1 MSLFF
6 TTLLT
11 GLALLAAGAAL
22 LWNGKV
28 ISSVLRTFP
37 RSRRAAYV
45 TVTIAAIWT
54 LYRITQLGEAD
65 FGRYRT
71 ILFVAFAALAVLSF
85 RYVPDF
91 LAVRGTAAL
100 TLLTA
105 DAILNSAF
113 MQYQLPQ
120 RLFLVSVVYL
130 AIFLAL
136 YLAVAPYRTRDFFS
150 WLFATGSRPR
160 LVGMITATYG
170 LVLLIVALTY

>member
-1 MSLFF
+1 M
-6 TTLLT
+6 
-11 GLALLAAGAAL
+11 
-22 LWNGKV
+22 
-28 ISSVLRTFP
+28 
-37 RSRRAAYV
+37 
-45 TVTIAAIWT
+45 TIAAIWT

-105 DAILNSAF
+105 DTILNSAF
-113 MQYQLPQ
+113 MQYMLPQ

-136 YLAVAPYRTRDFFS
+136 YLAVAPYRARDFFN
-150 WLFATGSRPR
+150 WLFATSSRPR
-160 LVGMITATYG
+160 FFGMITATYG
-170 LVLLIVALTY
+170 LILLIVALTY